1 MANAPYSSF
10 VINRSDYGVKSMS
23 TSSVHTAGIVV
34 GVDGSAP
41 SNSAVRWAAHESATR
56 REPLILVAAFD
67 IELTHV
73 HDDQRRERIY
83 QWREREA
90 RLALEKAQAIAQSV
104 TDGSPAAVHCR
115 VEFGDP
121 AQVLIG
127 SAHKASMLVVGC
139 RGLRSLDRMLLGSV
153 STAVLHHASCPV
165 AVIHNENSVDS
176 RAPVLLGVDGTPASE
191 KATAIAFDE
200 ASRRNAP
207 LIAVHA
213 WTASHYFFE
222 PELDLNATENEERHT
237 LAERLAG
244 WHEQYPEVKVERRV
258 VCDDA
263 GHYLLEESGQAQL
276 VVVGSR
282 GRSGFAGMLL
292 GSVSLA
298 VAQAARVPVIVARA
312 P

>member
-1 MANAPYSSF
+1 
-10 VINRSDYGVKSMS
+10 MS
-23 TSSVHTAGIVV
+23 ASGLTEAGIVV
-34 GVDGSAP
+34 GVDGSGA
-41 SNSAVRWAAHESATR
+41 SDAAVRWAAHESGTR
-56 REPLILVAAFD
+56 REPLIMIAAFD
-67 IELTHV
+67 IESTHV

-90 RLALEKAQAIAQSV
+90 QLALEKAQGIAQSV
-104 TDGSPAAVHCR
+104 TDGGPVAVHCR
-115 VEFGDP
+115 VAFGHP
-121 AQVLIG
+121 AQVLID
-127 SAHKASMLVVGC
+127 ATRNASMLVVGC

-153 STAVLHHASCPV
+153 STAVLHHANCPV
-165 AVIHNENSVDS
+165 AVIHNENAVDS
-176 RAPVLLGVDGTPASE
+176 GAPVLLGVDGTPASE

-200 ASRRNAP
+200 ASRRDAR
-207 LIAVHA
+207 LVAVHA

-222 PELDLNATENEERHT
+222 PELDLDVTENEERQT

-244 WHEQYPEVKVERRV
+244 WQEQYPEVKVERRV

-263 GHYLLEESGQAQL
+263 AHYLIEESAQAQL
-276 VVVGSR
+276 VVVGSHGR
-282 GRSGFAGMLL
+282 GGFAGMLL